1 MKVRTY
7 LLFDGIVCVE
17 AEHVV
22 GGDAITE
29 KTGLCIHPVTAYFQV
44 SLYLNQRGLCTNTQR
59 DGDLLS

>member
-17 AEHVV
+17 GEQVV

-29 KTGLCIHPVTAYFQV
+29 KTGLCIQPVTAYFQV
-44 SLYLNQRGLCTNTQR
+44 SLDLNQMGLCTNIQR